1 MVMLRGSAAKPDRE
15 LGTRRDEALPANGPR
30 CSGHLW
36 TPHTWRVKRHGFTL
50 IELLVVLTILAL
62 LLTIAVP
69 RYFAHV
75 ERAKEATLKQ
85 DLSVMRD
92 AIDKFH
98 GDKGKYPDSLDDLV
112 GSRYIRNI
120 PIDPVTESTS
130 TWKILP
136 PPEPD
141 AKGAVYD
148 VKSGAE
154 GQGLDGSSYGEW

>member
-1 MVMLRGSAAKPDRE
+1 MSMISAAKPDRGPE
-15 LGTRRDEALPANGPR
+15 VSRDEALPANEPCCAGPLR
-30 CSGHLW
+30 SLRI
-36 TPHTWRVKRHGFTL
+36 WRLKRYGFTL
-50 IELLVVLTILAL
+50 IELIVVLTILSL

-98 GDKGKYPDSLDDLV
+98 GDKGKYPDGLDDLV

-120 PIDPVTESTS
+120 PIDPITESPS
-130 TWKILP
+130 TWKIVP
-136 PPEPD
+136 PPEAD
-141 AKGAVYD
+141 AKGVVYD

-154 GQGLDGSSYGEW
+154 GQGLDGSSYGDW